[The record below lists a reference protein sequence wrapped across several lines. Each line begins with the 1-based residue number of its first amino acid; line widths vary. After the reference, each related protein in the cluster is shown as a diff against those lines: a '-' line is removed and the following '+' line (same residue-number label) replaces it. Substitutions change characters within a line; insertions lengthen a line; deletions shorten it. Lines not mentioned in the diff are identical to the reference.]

1 MGREKLKEQFEKI
14 LYDEDTFSG
23 LDTVVMKLLDAVCI
37 EFGCCPITEIN
48 YDYKGSMIAGNV
60 WGLIQEGVLK
70 YVGPCP
76 YCGNGIKE
84 EKKDGQDSST
94 S

>member
-1 MGREKLKEQFEKI
+1 MGREELKEEFTKI
-14 LYDEDTFSG
+14 LWDEDTMSG
-23 LDTVVMKLLDAVCI
+23 PDTVVMKLLDTVCD
-37 EFGCCPITEIN
+37 ELGCCPITEIN
-48 YDYKGSMIAGNV
+48 RDYNGSALGGNV

-76 YCGNGIKE
+76 YCGNGYKE
-84 EKKDGQDSST
+84 ERKDGQDSST